1 MKLLIDITTQ
11 SHRIHSPLAISINQ
25 EALINTVY
33 SSMNLPIFLCRF
45 RPVVGEYYVDG
56 GLTNNSPIA
65 TAHTVRVSPTDRTAD
80 ITPDRPAT
88 AAEFLVP
95 GDDEF
100 MRQMHEEGYQN
111 AKKNHELFVAR
122 GFRPRLEIS

>member
-1 MKLLIDITTQ
+1 MGVGVPVITV
-11 SHRIHSPLAISINQ
+11 SI
-25 EALINTVY
+25 
-33 SSMNLPIFLCRF
+33 
-45 RPVVGEYYVDG
+45 
-56 GLTNNSPIA
+56 LT
-65 TAHTVRVSPTDRTAD
+65 VSPTDRTAD

-111 AKKNHELFVAR
+111 AKKNHHLFVAR
-122 GFRPRLEIS
+122 GFRPRV